1 MTLNDVDERYAIGY
15 VDETIQDRDGNTFS
29 WKEVVSMNFRWFHH
43 DFFKQVTPLFE
54 AFVRAHHAD
63 ARIEMVIPDGV
74 DVLVKQW
81 NLTCKVLK
89 SVDNRQWVTNPDDK
103 EKVQVA
109 FDDMIR
115 EWVYPQ
121 ELWKTA

>member
-1 MTLNDVDERYAIGY
+1 
-15 VDETIQDRDGNTFS
+15 
-29 WKEVVSMNFRWFHH
+29 
-43 DFFKQVTPLFE
+43 
-54 AFVRAHHAD
+54 
-63 ARIEMVIPDGV
+63 MVIPDGV

-109 FDDMIR
+109 FDAMIKDG
-115 EWVYPQ
+115 VYPQ
-121 ELWKTA
+121 HLWKTA